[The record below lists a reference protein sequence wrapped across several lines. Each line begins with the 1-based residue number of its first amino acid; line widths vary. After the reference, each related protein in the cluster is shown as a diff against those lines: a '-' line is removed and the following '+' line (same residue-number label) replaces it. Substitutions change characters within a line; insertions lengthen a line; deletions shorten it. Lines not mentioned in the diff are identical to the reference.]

1 MLQGDG
7 LVVVNKNRGAC
18 VISLT
23 SEDIAG
29 ALLLRGE
36 IEAMAVRLAGPNFTK
51 SEIEELAKLAG
62 EMEQLASQEATDEYV
77 EINKRFHSLLLS
89 RCPYANIR
97 REVETLWD
105 GKFDFGYIFGIDTRQ
120 LRHSSSHHLQLV
132 ERLAA
137 GDWDGAGNVS
147 RARKLEVARFLL
159 RALDQPVPSQL
170 YYGEPDDA
178 NE

>member
-18 VISLT
+18 IISLT
-23 SEDIAG
+23 PEDIAG

-36 IEAMAVRLAGPNFTK
+36 IEALAVRLAGPNFTE
-51 SEIEELAKLAG
+51 SDVAELTRMAEE
-62 EMEQLASQEATDEYV
+62 MDRLASKKATSRYV
-77 EINKRFHSLLLS
+77 EINKNFHALLLA

-137 GDWDGAGNVS
+137 GDWEGAANVS

-159 RALDQPVPSQL
+159 EALDQPVPLQL
-170 YYGEPDDA
+170 NYGDSDDA